1 MSSHM
6 FHPHNENISL
16 KFDHYDLEPTP
27 FIVFKISYRDND
39 ISVFL
44 SPENLPNF
52 LKSMSDSCLQEIQ
65 RNKEIFNEKFNDNED
80 L

>member
-27 FIVFKISYRDND
+27 FTVFKISYRDND

-65 RNKEIFNEKFNDNED
+65 RNKEILNEKFNDNME
-80 L
+80 

>member
-6 FHPHNENISL
+6 FHPRNETISL

-27 FIVFKISYRDND
+27 FTVFKISYCDND

-44 SPENLPNF
+44 SPENLLNF
-52 LKSMSDSCLQEIQ
+52 LNSMSDSCLQEIQ
-65 RNKEIFNEKFNDNED
+65 RNKEILNEKFNDDME
-80 L
+80 